1 MDKLNDLQKNDGNNA
16 FPENSETAVD
26 TEKKLGG
33 YNKMKKV
40 GVAILGLGTVGGGVY
55 KILTEKKEYFK
66 RTQNLDVSVESVMER
81 SVERAVSLGVDKS
94 IIASNIEEVIGN
106 PNVDIVVEV
115 IGGIEPSKTF
125 VLKALMS
132 GKTVVTSNKELF
144 AKCWPELEDEAK
156 KTNAGLFFE
165 ASCVGGVPI
174 IRVLQDGMQANEILS
189 LKGIINGTTNYIL
202 TKMTDEGSDYESA
215 LKEAQKLGYAE
226 FNPTADVE
234 GFDAAYK
241 LSILSSLAFNTKISY
256 TDVYREGITGVDKY
270 DIAYGKEMGYTL
282 KLLALG
288 KNDENG
294 VDVRVHPTFIKT
306 DNPLASVNDSFNAV
320 HLVGDSV
327 GEIMLYGRGAGALPT
342 GSAIVSDI
350 IFAAKHPD
358 FYYAC
363 FKNNEKGNKE
373 TKFVSDFVTMYYVR
387 ISAKD
392 ETGVMAKL
400 AGAFAKNGVSLKEVK
415 QLSEADDKSE
425 IVIITHP
432 TKESVMQKTLEKVN
446 TLDGVLGVKGFIRI
460 EE

>member
-270 DIAYGKEMGYTL
+270 DIAYGK
-282 KLLALG
+282 
-288 KNDENG
+288 
-294 VDVRVHPTFIKT
+294 
-306 DNPLASVNDSFNAV
+306 
-320 HLVGDSV
+320 
-327 GEIMLYGRGAGALPT
+327 
-342 GSAIVSDI
+342 
-350 IFAAKHPD
+350 
-358 FYYAC
+358 
-363 FKNNEKGNKE
+363 
-373 TKFVSDFVTMYYVR
+373 
-387 ISAKD
+387 
-392 ETGVMAKL
+392 
-400 AGAFAKNGVSLKEVK
+400 
-415 QLSEADDKSE
+415 
-425 IVIITHP
+425 
-432 TKESVMQKTLEKVN
+432 
-446 TLDGVLGVKGFIRI
+446 
-460 EE
+460 